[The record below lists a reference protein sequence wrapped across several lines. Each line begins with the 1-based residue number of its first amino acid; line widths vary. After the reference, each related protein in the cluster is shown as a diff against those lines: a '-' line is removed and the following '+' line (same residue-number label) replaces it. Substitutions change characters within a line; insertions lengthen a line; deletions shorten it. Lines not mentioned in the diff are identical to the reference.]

1 MENVSKTKNS
11 QTLVSTTYTITA
23 GDVTDLMKSLMAL
36 GADATQEQLAEVVN
50 GRQIKEICAVSNLG
64 ESISGSAERAVAAAL
79 NVLLPPA
86 KAAQYSADDDYAGC
100 TGWFTS
106 EHGDKDK
113 MAKDLAPHKKEIFAA
128 WKHSSNA
135 STKYKRVR
143 KYGAELAY
151 NDLYTLEER
160 EHHRAEALAELAGE
174 TGETGESETGGKPS
188 RNRDLYERGV
198 VEQGTLYRAWTS
210 ATNDDIIKKH
220 PKAEEIQ
227 ASLVHL
233 TKALEALG
241 APLED
246 DELADFMKKIAKR

>member
-23 GDVTDLMKSLMAL
+23 GDVTDLMKNLMSL

-50 GRQIKEICAVSNLG
+50 GRELKEICAVSNLG

-79 NVLLPPA
+79 NVLLPPE
-86 KAAQYSADDDYAGC
+86 KADQYSADDDYAGC
-100 TGWFTS
+100 VGWFTS

-128 WKHSSNA
+128 WKHSSNV

-143 KYGAELAY
+143 RYGAELAY
-151 NDLYTLEER
+151 TDLYTLEER
-160 EHHRAEALAELAGE
+160 DQHRAELVAETSE
-174 TGETGESETGGKPS
+174 TGETGETGGKPS

-220 PKAEEIQ
+220 PKSERIQ

-233 TKALEALG
+233 TKALQELG
-241 APLED
+241 APLD
-246 DELADFMKKIAKR
+246 DEELADFMKKVAKR

>member
-23 GDVTDLMKSLMAL
+23 GDVTDLMKNLMSL

-50 GRQIKEICAVSNLG
+50 GRELKEICAVSNLG

-79 NVLLPPA
+79 NVLLPPE
-86 KAAQYSADDDYAGC
+86 KADQYSADDDYAGC
-100 TGWFTS
+100 VGWFTS

-128 WKHSSNA
+128 WKYSSNV

-151 NDLYTLEER
+151 TDLYTLEER

-174 TGETGESETGGKPS
+174 TGETGETGGKPS

-227 ASLVHL
+227 ASLLHL

-241 APLED
+241 APLD
-246 DELADFMKKIAKR
+246 DEELADFMKKVAKR

>member
-1 MENVSKTKNS
+1 MENVSKTNNS

-23 GDVTDLMKSLMAL
+23 GDVTDLMKNLMAL
-36 GADATQEQLAEVVN
+36 GADASQEQLAEVVN
-50 GRQIKEICAVSNLG
+50 GRELKEICAVSNLG

-79 NVLLPPA
+79 NVLMPPQ
-86 KAAQYSADDDYAGC
+86 KADQYSADDDYAGC

-143 KYGAELAY
+143 QYGAELAY
-151 NDLYTLEER
+151 TELYTLEER
-160 EHHRAEALAELAGE
+160 EHHRAEALAERAGE
-174 TGETGESETGGKPS
+174 TGETGENEGGKTS

-210 ATNDDIIKKH
+210 ATNDDAIKKH
-220 PKAEEIQ
+220 PKSARIQ

-233 TKALEALG
+233 TKALQELG
-241 APLED
+241 APLD
-246 DELADFMKKIAKR
+246 DEELAAFMKKVAKR

>member
-1 MENVSKTKNS
+1 MENVTKTNNS

-23 GDVTDLMKSLMAL
+23 GDVTDLMKNLMAL
-36 GADATQEQLAEVVN
+36 GADASQEQLAEVVN
-50 GRQIKEICAVSNLG
+50 GRELKEICAVSNLG

-79 NVLLPPA
+79 NVLLPPE
-86 KAAQYSADDDYAGC
+86 KADQYSADDDYAGC

-113 MAKDLAPHKKEIFAA
+113 MARDLAPHKKEIFAA

-151 NDLYTLEER
+151 TDLYTLEER
-160 EHHRAEALAELAGE
+160 EHHRAELAAE
-174 TGETGESETGGKPS
+174 TGDTGQQTGDGETGGKPS
-188 RNRDLYERGV
+188 RNRDLYERIVCEG
-198 VEQGTLYRAWTS
+198 GALYRALTS
-210 ATNDDIIKKH
+210 TTNDDIIKKH
-220 PKAEEIQ
+220 PKSKELTGFLE
-227 ASLVHL
+227 HL
-233 TKALEALG
+233 TKALTAAG

-246 DELADFMKKIAKR
+246 DELVALMKQLAKR